1 MNLEPYIAVS
11 GQSGLFE
18 LVNSRGNGL
27 VLKSLADSKVKFY
40 SVRKHQF
47 TPLGTV
53 AMYTLEGTK
62 PLSEVFQTMF
72 DKKDSHPVV
81 SLKSE
86 KHIIEEY
93 VEAIIPDYD
102 EDKVSFSDMK
112 KLIKWFS
119 FLDEEGLLK
128 QAESSISS
136 DKSEEE

>member
-27 VLKSLADSKVKFY
+27 VLKSLGDGKVKFY

-53 AMYTLEGTK
+53 AIYTLEGTT
-62 PLSEVFQTMF
+62 PLGEVFQTMY
-72 DKKDSHPVV
+72 DKKGNKPPV
-81 SLKSE
+81 SPKSE
-86 KHIIEEY
+86 KHVIEEY
-93 VEAIIPDYD
+93 VEFIIPDYD

-112 KLIKWFS
+112 KLLKWFI
-119 FLDEEGLLK
+119 FLEEKNLLK
-128 QAESSISS
+128 NKESS
-136 DKSEEE
+136 DLAKSEEE